1 MALTPFSGRGRTTL
15 TDHPEPP
22 LESAAVPTDLSPDL
36 PLDRS
41 PGRTPGLIPD
51 LVHQGHPQPDDAGPG
66 RQVPAIGVVVPYDMA
81 LDRELRGFTRDEHGA
96 EQLDLLFTRTRHEP
110 LAVTVTQARAISRPK
125 AIAECVRA
133 VSAVVPSGYV
143 YACTSGSFVRGISG
157 ERALLR
163 AMASAGGAPSFT
175 TSGALLA
182 AVHALGAGTIAAATP
197 YDDAITA
204 QFAAFFAEAGIHLM
218 SSSNLGLNGRIWE
231 VPAERTYELVRQADS
246 DQADAV
252 VVSCTNLPTAAVLDQ
267 LEQDLGKP
275 VISANQA
282 TVWAVLQHFGLP
294 YRGPGRAL
302 ASLEPVH
309 PTLMKE
315 AP

>member
-1 MALTPFSGRGRTTL
+1 MALTPSSGRVRTTL
-15 TDHPEPP
+15 PDHPEPP
-22 LESAAVPTDLSPDL
+22 ADPAAVPSDLSSDL
-36 PLDRS
+36 PLAGA
-41 PGRTPGLIPD
+41 PGIAPGLVPE
-51 LVHQGHPQPDDAGPG
+51 GHPQPEDAGSG
-66 RQVPAIGVVVPYDMA
+66 RQMPAVGVVVPYDMA
-81 LDRELRGFTRDEHGA
+81 LDRELRAFTHDERGA
-96 EQLDLLFTRTRHEP
+96 EQLDLLFTRTRHES
-110 LAVTVTQARAISRPK
+110 LAVTVKQARAISRPK

-143 YACTSGSFVRGISG
+143 YACTSGSFVRGLSG
-157 ERALLR
+157 ERTLLR
-163 AMASAGGAPSFT
+163 AMAAAGGAPSFT

-182 AVHALGAGTIAAATP
+182 AVRALGARTIAAATP

-204 QFAAFFAEAGIHLM
+204 QFAAFFAEAGVHLM

-231 VPAERTYELVRQADS
+231 VPAERTYQLVRQAGS

-252 VVSCTNLPTAAVLDQ
+252 VVSCTNLPTASVLDQ

-282 TVWAVLQHFGLP
+282 TIWTVLRHFGLP
-294 YRGPGRAL
+294 YRGPGHAL
-302 ASLEPVH
+302 ASLEPA
-309 PTLMKE
+309 PPSLTKE